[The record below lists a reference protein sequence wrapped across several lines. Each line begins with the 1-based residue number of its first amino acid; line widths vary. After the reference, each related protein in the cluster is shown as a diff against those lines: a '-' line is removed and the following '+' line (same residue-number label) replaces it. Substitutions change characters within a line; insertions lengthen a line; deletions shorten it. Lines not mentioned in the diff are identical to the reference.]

1 MEKRQ
6 LVEKRGDGRMPY
18 NELINDYEFVRD
30 YLREFYIYGYR
41 TKEETVSKQSRK
53 HTQGNKGTSN
63 RSYEDKKRQ
72 IRSWL
77 LGYIEDKKYV
87 DGYVPYISIDSRE
100 IVHNPLYRTFKTGRF
115 LKNDN

>member
-1 MEKRQ
+1 
-6 LVEKRGDGRMPY
+6 MPY

-53 HTQGNKGTSN
+53 HTQENKGTSN

-87 DGYVPYISIDSRE
+87 DGYVPYISVNVNIKMLKKWKIKMYIFQE
-100 IVHNPLYRTFKTGRF
+100 LF
-115 LKNDN
+115 LSLCFHKGSFFFQTV

>member
-53 HTQGNKGTSN
+53 HTQENKGTSN
-63 RSYEDKKRQ
+63 RSYEDKK
-72 IRSWL
+72 
-77 LGYIEDKKYV
+77 
-87 DGYVPYISIDSRE
+87 SRFE
-100 IVHNPLYRTFKTGRF
+100 AGC
-115 LKNDN
+115 

>member
-1 MEKRQ
+1 
-6 LVEKRGDGRMPY
+6 MPY

-53 HTQGNKGTSN
+53 HTQENKGTSN

-87 DGYVPYISIDSRE
+87 DGYVPYISIDSTGNGEQVKKCLSESTRQKRE
-100 IVHNPLYRTFKTGRF
+100 KSKVWT
-115 LKNDN
+115 